1 MKASVFYLDTAPS
14 VNAMYRNVPRVGR
27 VKSSVYTAWVNNAL
41 KEMLVQKARPV
52 TPPVALTIELPDDM
66 RGDLDGRLKGTIDL
80 LVKAGVIPDDN
91 RRYVRSVTASFY
103 EAKKRMRVTV
113 QSLIGDE

>member
-1 MKASVFYLDTAPS
+1 MRSATFYLDTAPS
-14 VNAMYRNVPRVGR
+14 VNAMYRNVPKIGR
-27 VKSSVYTAWVNNAL
+27 VKSSAYVSWVNNAL

-52 TPPVALTIELPDDM
+52 ETPVALTIELPDDM

-91 RRYVRSVTASFY
+91 RRYVRSVTATFY
-103 EAKKRMRVTV
+103 EAKKRMRITV
-113 QSLIGDE
+113 QSLKGE